1 MRYRDFKF
9 ETLLFNKSTDKKY
22 YDIITDLINKG
33 HTFELGPEGQSGIF
47 VIDKGQEIYSN
58 TQTLKG
64 EGYKLN
70 QENEKEPINQIKA
83 NELYRS
89 SEIITLAGGRAKV
102 KDKEGLKLKPS
113 HIFPDGRFPASKV
126 FDAVINNSVLKS
138 TDYGQMVIEIAKQIQ
153 LGQNPEMSQIPK
165 QFVEGIRDF
174 AGEYLGVLALLKGT
188 ANFPT
193 RDKWLEHLG
202 VTSLDNIELFFPA
215 KSNNP
220 LADSIGYF
228 QNKETGNSILVSSK
242 GAKGA
247 APSIDG
253 LKIPVELDKSNSYQ
267 DVIGFIR
274 TLQEKGSA
282 FTQPFYALNY
292 IHEIDPEKIH
302 VSFRDILPI
311 TEDEMA
317 SLFGYFRS
325 GITIHDVK
333 LLPTKF
339 RRFIK
344 HYRFKSTHPVAGII
358 QYYFKQEIKA
368 LVNNENVFPEFEPL
382 AREILQKNFI
392 QIFANIKNNKLIFD
406 VVWPNKEMATGKIT
420 IETKYG
426 ANQAAQGKMS
436 FNVANTTSSP

>member
-9 ETLLFNKSTDKKY
+9 ETLLFQKSSDKKY
-22 YDIITDLINKG
+22 YDVINDLINSG
-33 HTFELGPEGQSGIF
+33 YTFNLGPEGQNGTF

-58 TQTLKG
+58 TQTLNGKG
-64 EGYKLN
+64 YQLN
-70 QENEKEPINQIKA
+70 QANEKVSINQIKA
-83 NELYRS
+83 NQLHRS
-89 SEIITLAGGRAKV
+89 SEIIALAGGRARTA
-102 KDKEGLKLKPS
+102 DKEKLQLKPS
-113 HIFPDGRFPASKV
+113 HIFPDGRFPASEV
-126 FDAVINNSVLKS
+126 FDAVINNSVLKN

-153 LGQNPEMSQIPK
+153 LGQNPDMSQIPK
-165 QFVEGIRDF
+165 QFVEGIRDY

-228 QNKETGNSILVSSK
+228 QNKKTGNSILVSSK

-253 LKIPVELDKSNSYQ
+253 LKIPVELDRSNSYAS
-267 DVIGFIR
+267 VIGFIR
-274 TLQEKGSA
+274 TLQQKGSA
-282 FTQPFYALNY
+282 FTQPFYDLNY

-302 VSFRDILPI
+302 VSFRDILPV
-311 TEDEMA
+311 TEDEME
-317 SLFGYFRS
+317 SLFNYFKS
-325 GITIHDVK
+325 GITLSDVK

-339 RRFIK
+339 RNFIK
-344 HYRFKSTHPVAGII
+344 NYNFKSTHPVAGVI
-358 QYYFKQEIKA
+358 QYYFKQEIKT

-392 QIFANIKNNKLIFD
+392 QIFANVKNNKLIFD

-436 FNVANTTSSP
+436 FNVANTTGT